1 MAKDE
6 TDASVAQLAT
16 QRLNELLSKKS
27 QQGHTQAEIAAKAG
41 IQPQYLSDIKRG
53 TRPVTEL
60 IARRL
65 GEEFHFSYR
74 WLLGTSD
81 QMELASSPSRSTS
94 AAQVVGLP
102 LLLSPTEGEPR
113 QSPDWNGFTVE
124 IAGLAAGRIGLAE
137 QPYVLQFTKTD
148 EQQRLHQG
156 DWILISQAPNPDAE
170 IRVIR
175 YHQKYVLARPNGK
188 TDWKRVANGKLLT
201 GNKCTEVGHCVGI
214 IWSPLS

>member
-53 TRPVTEL
+53 ERPVTEL

-65 GEEFHFSYR
+65 GEEFDFSYR
-74 WLLGTSD
+74 WLMGTSD
-81 QMELASSPSRSTS
+81 QMELASPPSRSTS
-94 AAQVVGLP
+94 AGPTVGLP

-113 QSPDWNGFTVE
+113 QSPNWNGYIVE

-137 QPYVLQFTKTD
+137 RPYVLQFNKTD
-148 EQQRLHQG
+148 PEQRLHQG
-156 DWILISQAPNPDAE
+156 DWILISQASNPEAE
-170 IRVIR
+170 IRVVR
-175 YHQKYVLARPNGK
+175 HRKKLLLARPDGE
-188 TDWKRVANGKLLT
+188 TGWKRVAKGKQLT
-201 GNKCTEVGHCVGI
+201 GPCTEVGHCVGI
-214 IWSPLS
+214 IWSPLC